1 VADVEF
7 DLPARPFFSCEEDGF
22 AIVDGA
28 LMHNT
33 LALTAITPALKLV
46 VGPGNVFEQRP
57 VKLLGREGDVVSVE
71 CEGGAVVNLDFGD
84 MLARV
89 VRPEGEFLYMA
100 GIEDGNDARGFM
112 AAR

>member
-1 VADVEF
+1 MDQEF
-7 DLPARPFFSCEEDGF
+7 TLPAKVFFSCEEDGF
-22 AIVDGA
+22 AIVDGG
-28 LMHNT
+28 LMRNT
-33 LALTAITPALKLV
+33 LALTSIEPALKLL

-71 CEGGAVVNLDFGD
+71 CDGGTVVHLDFAE

-89 VRPEGEFLYMA
+89 KREDGDFLYM
-100 GIEDGNDARGFM
+100 GGLEDGNAGMGFM